1 MYVWLCE
8 RPGDPG
14 WTIGS
19 SLLRWLKLQR
29 MAKYE
34 PPGKVVSRGALMPVV
49 ARTADGCDCEDER
62 YELQRP
68 LLRRGD

>member
-34 PPGKVVSRGALMPVV
+34 PPGKDVSRGALMPVV
-49 ARTADGCDCEDER
+49 ARTADAATARTSGTSFNN
-62 YELQRP
+62 P
-68 LLRRGD
+68 LLRRRA